1 MDYMYVLNL
10 AKHGAW
16 TAELASPTKFQLF
29 LLVGP
34 IAEGVSFVV
43 VVFFFH
49 ISVSVQ
55 TVALQNFCSRPCK
68 KVEHATVL

>member
-1 MDYMYVLNL
+1 MVPEQLNWQAL
-10 AKHGAW
+10 QNSSYFCWLGPLLKGFPS
-16 TAELASPTKFQLF
+16 LLF
-29 LLVGP
+29 
-34 IAEGVSFVV
+34 F
-43 VVFFFH
+43 FFFH